1 MNYDKIISYF
11 QENDDVFTETIEEL
25 DSWNGYLGDDRYYPM
40 EEMNDLFCGQSVEWI
55 LCRAFFGY
63 DEENWTINASG
74 EKEYGPFNPCRDYF
88 SFNGYG
94 NFVSAD
100 YKDYSAYLD
109 DWFID
114 QLLEHRNHLYLNDE
128 VVDLLDELENDDN
141 ENDGENDD

>member
-55 LCRAFFGY
+55 LCRAFFGH
-63 DEENWTINASG
+63 DEETWTINSDG
-74 EKEYGPFNPCRDYF
+74 TKEYGPFNPCRDYF

-94 NFVSAD
+94 NLVSAD

-114 QLLEHRNHLYLNDE
+114 QLLKYRNHLYLNDE
-128 VVDLLDELENDDN
+128 VVELLDELENDDDDDD
-141 ENDGENDD
+141 ND